1 MEVPAPDF
9 LAAQV
14 NSYVGTSYFNGNLWV
29 RRWSISRRMNK
40 CLCEKDPILVENTSH
55 TPDVYICLFFG
66 FLVPL
71 FHVFQLLF
79 GCLAEWNVIRLKGL
93 SLTIA
98 LVKTSEIKQEC
109 RVPTCTTFTDIDRR
123 TFPELARIGWGYTC
137 KAKSNS
143 ERLISFLFL
152 SLVTWRNMLGVGL
165 LRAPGL
171 NQLIGE

>member
-93 SLTIA
+93 SLTIE

-109 RVPTCTTFTDIDRR
+109 RVPTCTTFTDIGRR
-123 TFPELARIGWGYTC
+123 TFPELDQIGWGYTC
-137 KAKSNS
+137 KVWIYLQSVLLAQSDLFWRIHQNAA
-143 ERLISFLFL
+143 LCYLLLFL
-152 SLVTWRNMLGVGL
+152 CNWGV
-165 LRAPGL
+165 
-171 NQLIGE
+171 